1 MACMADFCR
10 FSCISMWFC
19 HLWSEICV
27 KCHFFSV
34 FLTFF
39 CLFLNDFYCDMF
51 FMLFLLVVEN
61 VSFTCL
67 FHFKMMNFLAFLG
80 MFLLQINQICT
91 EIYAEYSKNVSVVW
105 NIWNILCESETI
117 HQKCFFSN
125 EKRNNKNSNSPM
137 TLHSWL
143 WRHKQQKTKGWRHD
157 NHTSLWSFFWT
168 FTSCSQGFFY
178 SRITSDITGKNWNR
192 YSINKQAG
200 MEFIFIKEWKKKKM
214 EYIFQ

>member
-1 MACMADFCR
+1 MACMADFCH

-117 HQKCFFSN
+117 HQKCFFPMKN
-125 EKRNNKNSNSPM
+125 VIIKILIALWLYTVGYDVTNNKRQRDDVM
-137 TLHSWL
+137 TTTPVSGASSGHSHHV
-143 WRHKQQKTKGWRHD
+143 HKV
-157 NHTSLWSFFWT
+157 SFIP
-168 FTSCSQGFFY
+168 G
-178 SRITSDITGKNWNR
+178 
-192 YSINKQAG
+192 
-200 MEFIFIKEWKKKKM
+200 
-214 EYIFQ
+214 